1 MRSRIEKTNA
11 SYQVQANKHKKK
23 VAFQPGDLVWI
34 HLRKK
39 RFPSKRKNKL
49 MLRAD
54 GPFEVLDR
62 VNDNAYKVDFP
73 GDYGVSAT
81 FNVAD
86 LSAHQAD
93 DYLVNL
99 RIKSLQKGMDDRVPS
114 SQDMEEGARSS
125 TRSNTSS
132 KVQAMAQILEKSQR
146 DVTGLNGQ
154 KMPSFVYL
162 IS

>member
-1 MRSRIEKTNA
+1 
-11 SYQVQANKHKKK
+11 
-23 VAFQPGDLVWI
+23 
-34 HLRKK
+34 
-39 RFPSKRKNKL
+39 

-54 GPFEVLDR
+54 GPFKVLDR